1 MELRIKREGKKY
13 AHIFQ
18 VNTFLAFN
26 RFITR
31 RDEGTNGII
40 CISSPFHD
48 WGEGNDCCAIVI
60 SPNVRRA
67 RLANEFFD
75 AIEGRNRR
83 HPLPVELSN
92 CDPTRVDRIVAYTR
106 VYKGQDRVITDKIE
120 RVRNRI
126 KTGRSNLPFF
136 PEVDNRKSNHFS
148 ISDNMI
154 VGGGWKRNETKG
166 DENAGK
172 KRASERSLPSPTF
185 AFQFRCFHP
194 SGTNFV
200 SERSREGKSS
210 THAGKF
216 SSGHGAKTCN
226 TARFV

>member
-1 MELRIKREGKKY
+1 M
-13 AHIFQ
+13 
-18 VNTFLAFN
+18 
-26 RFITR
+26 
-31 RDEGTNGII
+31 
-40 CISSPFHD
+40 
-48 WGEGNDCCAIVI
+48 
-60 SPNVRRA
+60 RRA

-172 KRASERSLPSPTF
+172 KRSERAIVTF
-185 AFQFRCFHP
+185 ANLRLLIPLFPSEWHEFRKRTLARGQEFDARGKIFFGP
-194 SGTNFV
+194 
-200 SERSREGKSS
+200 RSKNVQ
-210 THAGKF
+210 
-216 SSGHGAKTCN
+216 HGSFRV
-226 TARFV
+226 TARILSIIEATSRMRGPSIPFRLN